1 VAEQAR
7 ILERGYRKYDGER
20 GGVGASI
27 RTATVHAIQR
37 SLGLKRT
44 VWQKVLPLVSIG
56 MAYVPAIVFVGIAA
70 LSARFRIDQQELGPS
85 YADYYGF
92 VSAAILIFTAFVA
105 PEVLCTDRRSGML
118 GLYLASPLDRTT
130 YLLSKALAVLAVLS
144 IVTTGPL
151 LLWLIGLT
159 ILGSGPDGV
168 DGWFLAFGR
177 ILLAGLTVSS
187 IHVSL
192 SLVVSSMTTRR
203 AVASA
208 AIVIVLFGSG
218 AVTGS
223 LIDAGRS
230 PNLVAGN
237 FFVLP
242 IVLVYRIW
250 GQSPDES
257 TFTGVSTWLLAGAC
271 AGWTLLFSGITW
283 WRYRTL
289 TVTR

>member
-1 VAEQAR
+1 MAEQAR
-7 ILERGYRKYDGER
+7 ILERGYRKYEGHR
-20 GGVGASI
+20 GGVGSSI

-37 SLGLKRT
+37 SLGIKRT
-44 VWQKVLPLVSIG
+44 VWQKVLPIASIG
-56 MAYVPAIVFVGIAA
+56 MAYIPAIVFVGIAA
-70 LSARFRIDQQELGPS
+70 LSERFRIEQQDIGPT

-130 YLLSKALAVLAVLS
+130 YLLSKALAVLAVLT

-151 LLWLIGLT
+151 LLWLTGLT
-159 ILGSGPDGV
+159 ILGRGPDGV
-168 DGWFLAFGR
+168 DGWFLALGR
-177 ILLAGLTVSS
+177 IILAGLTVSS

-192 SLVVSSMTTRR
+192 SLMVSSFTTRR

-242 IVLVYRIW
+242 IELVYRIW
-250 GQSPDES
+250 GEAPDAS
-257 TFTGVSTWLLAGAC
+257 TFSGVSTWFLSGAC
-271 AGWTLLFSGITW
+271 AGWTLLFSALTW